1 MPQPSPVRPRTAPRT
16 NTTLNSIAL
25 NGIAR
30 VWRLPCAFA
39 GLLIVSGSLSASAAL
54 AQDTQAPP
62 RLEDLIPDSAV
73 ENPEDW
79 ADDIDTANTPVD
91 ELSEPVLEPN
101 SPLAELPAMEV
112 PWPDEQ
118 LELPELVRLPRDE
131 TIEFAEVEGIE
142 GQETDD
148 EFAALADA
156 QLEQVNDQLTLA
168 FPVEAASFP
177 VREEFVSRF
186 KALSTIESLSDEEGS
201 IAQLAA
207 RARAD
212 EELLEQ
218 LLEIYGYYDAQI
230 IRSVSGRTGRR
241 EQAAGSEAPPER
253 AAQAKPS
260 VRFDIIPGPLFRFG
274 AINLGEL
281 SQAPDAGAL
290 RQAFEINTGDPLS
303 SDAIVEEQIDLDVA
317 LGETGYP
324 FAEINEP
331 ELLVDHARTEGDLT
345 MIVLPKGKYVFGN
358 VISDMPEFLSSKH
371 LETIARFDE
380 GDVYQRSL
388 ALDLR
393 RAITATGL
401 VSTVVVTP
409 REVTPPSGD
418 QPGVVAMD
426 VALTEAPLRTIAGAI
441 GYGTEEGI
449 RVAAS
454 WEHRNLF
461 PSEGALR
468 LRGIIGTQEQLA
480 GITFR
485 KNNFGGRDRVLTLD
499 AYASTVDNNAFDANT
514 AALVGTYERVSNL
527 LFQKPFSWGVGFE
540 LLATAERPAGVDGLQ
555 EERQTYFIAALPVRG
570 LIDSTDDLL
579 DPTEGFR
586 LGARLS
592 PEISR
597 SEGTESFYL
606 RSQVDASYY
615 KQINDKVV
623 LATRA
628 RFGSIPGTA
637 LQNIAPSRRF
647 YAGGGSSV
655 RGYGYQAIGPQDT
668 LGEPSG
674 GRSLVE
680 LSFEARIK
688 TGFFDGAL
696 AVVPFVDA
704 GSVGTGP
711 TPDFDDIRIGAG
723 VGVRYYTGFG
733 PIRVD
738 VATPINPGP
747 NDSPIAVYVS
757 LGQAF

>member
-1 MPQPSPVRPRTAPRT
+1 M
-16 NTTLNSIAL
+16 
-25 NGIAR
+25 
-30 VWRLPCAFA
+30 
-39 GLLIVSGSLSASAAL
+39 
-54 AQDTQAPP
+54 AQDTQAPA

-73 ENPEDW
+73 ENPEEWAADGVSTEAQ
-79 ADDIDTANTPVD
+79 ADDLA
-91 ELSEPVLEPN
+91 EPVLEPD
-101 SPLAELPAMEV
+101 SPMAELPAMEV
-112 PWPDEQ
+112 PWPDQQ
-118 LELPELVRLPRDE
+118 LDLPELVRLPRDE
-131 TIEFAEVEGIE
+131 AIDFAELESIQDE
-142 GQETDD
+142 DADD
-148 EFAALADA
+148 EVAALADA
-156 QLEQVNDQLTLA
+156 QLEVVSDQLTLA
-168 FPVEAASFP
+168 FPVELETFP

-186 KALSTIESLSDEEGS
+186 KSLSTIQSLSDEEGS

-212 EELLEQ
+212 EDLLEQ

-230 IRSVSGRTGRR
+230 IRSVSGRTGLRD
-241 EQAAGSEAPPER
+241 QTAAADRPAQDARQPE
-253 AAQAKPS
+253 PS
-260 VRFDIIPGPLFRFG
+260 VRFDIIPGPRFRFG
-274 AINLGEL
+274 AINLGQLGE
-281 SQAPDAGAL
+281 APDATAL
-290 RQAFEINTGDPLS
+290 RQEFGINTGDPLS
-303 SDAIVEEQIDLDVA
+303 SDAIVEEQIDLDIA
-317 LGETGYP
+317 LGETGYS
-324 FAEINEP
+324 FAEIKEP

-358 VISDMPEFLSSKH
+358 VISDMPDFLSSKH

-380 GDVYQRSL
+380 GDIYQRSL

-401 VSTVVVTP
+401 VSTVSVTP
-409 REVTPPSGD
+409 REVTPPTGD
-418 QPGVVAMD
+418 QPGIVAMD
-426 VALTEAPLRTIAGAI
+426 VAMTKAPLRTIAGAI
-441 GYGTEEGI
+441 GYGTEEGFRI
-449 RVAAS
+449 AAS

-468 LRGIIGTQEQLA
+468 VRGIIGTREQLA
-480 GITFR
+480 GVTFR

-499 AYASTVDNNAFDANT
+499 AYASTIDTNAFDANT
-514 AALVGTYERVSNL
+514 AALAGTYERVSNL

-540 LLATAERPAGVDGLQ
+540 LLATDERPAAVDGMQ
-555 EERQTYFIAALPVRG
+555 EERQTYLIAALPVRG

-579 DPTEGFR
+579 DPTKGFR
-586 LGARLS
+586 AGARLS

-597 SEGTESFYL
+597 SQGTESFYL

-628 RFGSIPGTA
+628 RFGSIPGTS
-637 LQNIAPSRRF
+637 LENIAPSRRF

-655 RGYGYQAIGPQDT
+655 RGYGYQAIGPQDA

-680 LSFEARIK
+680 LSFEARIR

-704 GSVGTGP
+704 GSVGTGA

-747 NDSPIAVYVS
+747 GDGPIAVYVS

>member
-1 MPQPSPVRPRTAPRT
+1 MALKTS
-16 NTTLNSIAL
+16 TTLDSLTQGFAL
-25 NGIAR
+25 R
-30 VWRLPCAFA
+30 CAIA
-39 GLLIVSGSLSASAAL
+39 GLAAAGGSLSGSAVL

-62 RLEDLIPDSAV
+62 SLEDLIPDSAV
-73 ENPEDW
+73 ENPEEW
-79 ADDIDTANTPVD
+79 AQDGVPAELPTIDVT
-91 ELSEPVLEPN
+91 EPVLEPT
-101 SPLAELPAMEV
+101 SPMAELPAIEV
-112 PWPDEQ
+112 PWPDEE
-118 LELPELVRLPRDE
+118 LDLPELVRLPRDE
-131 TIEFAEVEGIE
+131 TIEFAEVEGID
-142 GQETDD
+142 GRETDD
-148 EFAALADA
+148 EFAALSDA
-156 QLEQVNDQLTLA
+156 QLVQVGDQLTLA
-168 FPVEAASFP
+168 FPIAPETFP
-177 VREEFVSRF
+177 VREEFVERF
-186 KALSTIESLSDEEGS
+186 EALSTIQNLEDEEGS

-230 IRSVSGRTGRR
+230 IRSVSGRTGQRR
-241 EQAAGSEAPPER
+241 QAEGAATPPETVT
-253 AAQAKPS
+253 QPEPS
-260 VRFDIIPGPLFRFG
+260 VRFDIIPGALFRFG
-274 AINLGEL
+274 AIDLGQL
-281 SQAPDAGAL
+281 DQAPDAEAL
-290 RQAFEINTGDPLS
+290 RQAFEINTGDALS
-303 SDAIVEEQIDLDVA
+303 SDAIVEEQIDLDIA

-345 MIVLPKGKYVFGN
+345 MTVLPNGKYVFGN
-358 VISDMPEFLSSKH
+358 VISDLPDFLSSKH

-409 REVTPPSGD
+409 REVVPPSEG
-418 QPGVVAMD
+418 QPGIVAME
-426 VALTEAPLRTIAGAI
+426 VEMTKAPLRTITGAI

-449 RVAAS
+449 RVAGS

-468 LRGIIGTQEQLA
+468 VRGIIGTQEQLA

-485 KNNFGGRDRVLTLD
+485 KNNFGGRDRVLTVD

-514 AALVGTYERVSNL
+514 VALVGTYERVSNL
-527 LFQKPFSWGVGFE
+527 LFQKPFSWGFGFE
-540 LLATAERPAGVDGLQ
+540 VLATAERPAAVAGMQ
-555 EERQTYFIAALPVRG
+555 EERQTYLIAALPVRG
-570 LIDSTDDLL
+570 LLDTTDDLL

-592 PEISR
+592 PEVSR
-597 SEGTESFYL
+597 SEGTQSFYL
-606 RSQVDASYY
+606 RSQVDVSYY
-615 KQINDKVV
+615 KQINDRVV

-628 RFGSIPGTA
+628 RLGSIPGA
-637 LQNIAPSRRF
+637 SLEDIAPSRRF

-655 RGYGYQAIGPQDT
+655 RGYGYQAIGPQDA

-680 LSFEARIK
+680 LSLEARIK

-711 TPDFDDIRIGAG
+711 TPDFGDIRIGAG

-747 NDSPIAVYVS
+747 DDSPIAVYVS

>member
-1 MPQPSPVRPRTAPRT
+1 MALRT
-16 NTTLNSIAL
+16 NTTLNSFA
-25 NGIAR
+25 NGLTYGFSQ
-30 VWRLPCAFA
+30 RLTLRCAIA
-39 GLLIVSGSLSASAAL
+39 GLLVAGGPFSAPVVF
-54 AQDTQAPP
+54 AQDSQAPA

-73 ENPEDW
+73 ENPEEW
-79 ADDIDTANTPVD
+79 AQDGIPSDGTPVD
-91 ELSEPVLEPN
+91 ATDAVLDPT
-101 SPLAELPAMEV
+101 SPMAELPGMEV

-131 TIEFAEVEGIE
+131 TIEFADVEGIE
-142 GQETDD
+142 GQDTNE
-148 EFAALADA
+148 EFVALADA
-156 QLEQVNDQLTLA
+156 QLEEVGDQLTLA
-168 FPVEAASFP
+168 FPVDTESFP
-177 VREEFVSRF
+177 EREEFVSRF
-186 KALSTIESLSDEEGS
+186 ESLSTIQSLSDEEGS

-212 EELLEQ
+212 EDLLEQ
-218 LLEIYGYYDAQI
+218 MLEIYGYYDAQI

-241 EQAAGSEAPPER
+241 GQAQGAEAPPER
-253 AAQAKPS
+253 ARQAPPS
-260 VRFDIIPGPLFRFG
+260 VRFDIIPGPRFRFG
-274 AINLGEL
+274 AIDLGEL
-281 SQAPDAGAL
+281 EQAPDAVAL
-290 RQAFEINTGDPLS
+290 REAFGINTGDPLS

-358 VISDMPEFLSSKH
+358 VISDTPDFLSSEH
-371 LETIARFDE
+371 LETIARFGE

-409 REVTPPSGD
+409 REVTQPSGD

-461 PSEGALR
+461 PDEGALR
-468 LRGIIGTQEQLA
+468 VRGIIGTQEQLA

-514 AALVGTYERVSNL
+514 AALIGTYERVSNL

-540 LLATAERPAGVDGLQ
+540 LLGTAERPAAVNGMQ

-586 LGARLS
+586 FGARLS
-592 PEISR
+592 PEVSR

-606 RSQVDASYY
+606 RSQIDASYY

-628 RFGSIPGTA
+628 RLGSIPGTA

-711 TPDFDDIRIGAG
+711 TPDLDDIRIGAG

-738 VATPINPGP
+738 VATPLNPGP
-747 NDSPIAVYVS
+747 NDSPVAVYVS